1 MNAELIITYDNQ
13 TFMPVL
19 VDSINWNSERKGTP
33 SKLTFNI
40 VKDDIISFQEGAA
53 VRFKWNGKNVF
64 YGFVFSKRRDKENII
79 SVTAYDQLRYLKN
92 KDTYVYE
99 DKTAGELIKMIASDF
114 NLKTGAITDTGYKI
128 PSRVED
134 NQTLFD
140 IIQNALD
147 LTMQNKKELY
157 VLYDDFGKITLKAL
171 NEMKS
176 DIIIDAE
183 TASDFDYSSS
193 IDENTYDKI
202 KLVFDNESTGKRD
215 VYIEQHGENIN
226 RWGVLQYYDKLQKG
240 ENGVAKAQAL
250 LKLYNQRTRKLSI
263 KNCFGDCS
271 IRAGSLVLVSLH
283 LGDMVLNNWMIVE
296 SCKHEFKQDEHWM
309 NLIVRGGEFV
319 G

>member
-13 TFMPVL
+13 SFMPVL

-309 NLIVRGGEFV
+309 DLIVRGGEFV

>member
-1 MNAELIITYDNQ
+1 MNSELIITYNKQ
-13 TFMPVL
+13 SFMPVV
-19 VDSINWNSERKGTP
+19 VDTINWSSERKGSP

-40 VKDDIISFQEGAA
+40 VKDDIISFQEGAE
-53 VRFKWNGKNVF
+53 VRFRWQGNDVF
-64 YGFVFSKRRDKENII
+64 YGFVFTKRRDKENII

-114 NLKTGAITDTGYKI
+114 NLKTGVITDTGYKI

-147 LTMQNKKELY
+147 LTMENKKELY

-176 DIIIDAE
+176 DIIIDSE

-202 KLVFDNESTGKRD
+202 KLVFDNEATGKRD

-250 LKLYNQRTRKLSI
+250 LKLYNQRTRKLTI
-263 KNCFGDCS
+263 KNCFGECS
-271 IRAGSLVLVSLH
+271 VRAGSLVLVSLH
-283 LGDMVLNNWMIVE
+283 LGDMALNNWMVVE

-309 NLIVRGGEFV
+309 DLIVRGGEFV